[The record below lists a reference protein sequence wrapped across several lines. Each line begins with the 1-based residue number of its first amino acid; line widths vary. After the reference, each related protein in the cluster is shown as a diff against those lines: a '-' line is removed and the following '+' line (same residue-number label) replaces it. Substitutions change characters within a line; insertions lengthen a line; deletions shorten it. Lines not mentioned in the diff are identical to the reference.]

1 MTTETTVENVNDN
14 ATNDDNAT
22 NAVAWP
28 YHVNPETGRAN
39 KCYKVDRCRF
49 GIPADQ
55 HYATAAEALAHAP
68 AKEGGSAKAPAKE
81 KVTSKAKAK
90 EVAAAEAPAKPAKKR
105 GRPTKAEA
113 AAKAA
118 AAAAEAENGGAEV
131 NSEPLAEIASEAPA
145 APAKKRGRPRKNPA
159 PAPVDELFGAAEEVA
174 KTEVIA
180 TEASTPQ
187 EVAGEPTVKN
197 TSDGILTGQA
207 LLDAQKHDTKV
218 NKLYVQRE
226 EQQALLTGN
235 LRTLAHR
242 MGLNLK
248 KRIDPDKVI
257 ARAEASTDPDR
268 IKKYLD
274 WAKENLAAV
283 EDAQAKIEK
292 LDKNYTGW
300 ARYFIVPGGHIHTS
314 TQCRT
319 CNHSWEHPTQFE
331 WLTTFSGEKLED
343 VVKQHGAVLCTV
355 CFPEAPLDWTNYFDR
370 LAEEKK
376 KTQCAGSATWDYDLD
391 TARLGQPSGNYGVCE
406 HCGEQISITSTG
418 KLRAHRSPAVV
429 DAAEKMTADAVKVKA

>member
-1 MTTETTVENVNDN
+1 MTTTASTTENMNDN
-14 ATNDDNAT
+14 ANNDTT

-28 YHVNPETGRAN
+28 FHVNPETGRAN

-68 AKEGGSAKAPAKE
+68 QRDAGAAKVPAKEKAAAKAPA
-81 KVTSKAKAK
+81 
-90 EVAAAEAPAKPAKKR
+90 KR
-105 GRPTKAEA
+105 GRPTKAAA

-118 AAAAEAENGGAEV
+118 ASAPAETEAPAEV
-131 NSEPLAEIASEAPA
+131 ASEPLAEVAVAEKPAP
-145 APAKKRGRPRKNPA
+145 KRRGRPAKARA
-159 PAPVDELFGAAEEVA
+159 VDELFAGAEEVA
-174 KTEVIA
+174 AAVVPA
-180 TEASTPQ
+180 DEAQKESKVVTT
-187 EVAGEPTVKN
+187 AN
-197 TSDGILTGQA
+197 GILEGKDK
-207 LLDAQKHDTKV
+207 LEAQKHDDRV

-242 MGLNLK
+242 MGVNLK

-283 EDAQAKIEK
+283 EDAQQKIEK
-292 LDKNYTGW
+292 LDKSYTGW

-331 WLTTFSGEKLED
+331 WLTNFSGEKLAD
-343 VVKQHGAVLCTV
+343 VVDQHGAVLCTV

-376 KTQCAGSATWDYDLD
+376 KTQCSGSATWDYDLD
-391 TARLGQPSGNYGVCE
+391 TARLGQPTGNYGICE
-406 HCGEQISITSTG
+406 HCGEKISITSTG
-418 KLRAHRSPAVV
+418 KLRAHRTPAVV
-429 DAAEKMTADAVKVKA
+429 DAAEAMTADAAKAKA

>member
-1 MTTETTVENVNDN
+1 MTTTASTIDNVNDN
-14 ATNDDNAT
+14 ANDNDT

-68 AKEGGSAKAPAKE
+68 AKDAGTAKAPAKE
-81 KVTSKAKAK
+81 KVTR
-90 EVAAAEAPAKPAKKR
+90 KPRTPRA
-105 GRPTKAEA
+105 TK
-113 AAKAA
+113 AAKAV
-118 AAAAEAENGGAEV
+118 EPQGAEV
-131 NSEPLAEIASEAPA
+131 ASEPLAEVVSEAPA
-145 APAKKRGRPRKNPA
+145 APAKRRGRPRKNPL
-159 PAPVDELFGAAEEVA
+159 PAEKTSPVDELFGAAEQVAQAEVPTA
-174 KTEVIA
+174 
-180 TEASTPQ
+180 EAQAS
-187 EVAGEPTVKN
+187 EKVAGEPTVAK
-197 TSDGILTGQA
+197 TADGILKGKDI
-207 LLDAQKHDTKV
+207 LDAQKHDTKV
-218 NKLYVQRE
+218 NKLYIQRE

-242 MGLNLK
+242 MGINLK

-283 EDAQAKIEK
+283 EDAQQKIEK

-331 WLTTFSGEKLED
+331 WLTTFSGEQLED

-376 KTQCAGSATWDYDLD
+376 KTQCSGSATWDYDLD
-391 TARLGQPSGNYGVCE
+391 TARLGQPSGNYGICE

-418 KLRAHRSPAVV
+418 KLRAHRTPAVV
-429 DAAEKMTADAVKVKA
+429 DAAEAMTADAAKAKA

>member
-1 MTTETTVENVNDN
+1 MTTVTNTENNSTETETKN
-14 ATNDDNAT
+14 
-22 NAVAWP
+22 WP

-39 KCYKVDRCRF
+39 KCYNVDRCRF

-68 AKEGGSAKAPAKE
+68 NKDAGAAKAPAKE
-81 KVTSKAKAK
+81 KPTRKPR
-90 EVAAAEAPAKPAKKR
+90 APRA
-105 GRPTKAEA
+105 TKAT
-113 AAKAA
+113 KAA
-118 AAAAEAENGGAEV
+118 ATAEPQGAEV
-131 NSEPLAEIASEAPA
+131 ADEPLAEVVSEAPA
-145 APAKKRGRPRKNPA
+145 AAPKKRGRPRKNPVA
-159 PAPVDELFGAAEEVA
+159 TTTPVDDVKTSPVDELFGAAEQAAKAEVPA
-174 KTEVIA
+174 APT
-180 TEASTPQ
+180 Q
-187 EVAGEPTVKN
+187 EPERVPGEPTVM
-197 TSDGILTGQA
+197 TPADGILEGKSR
-207 LLDAQKHDTKV
+207 LDAQKHDAKV

-242 MGLNLK
+242 MGINLK

-257 ARAEASTDPDR
+257 ARAEASTDPGR

-283 EDAQAKIEK
+283 EQAQQQIEK

-331 WLTTFSGEKLED
+331 WLTTFSGTALED
-343 VVKQHGAVLCTV
+343 VVEQHGAVLCTV

-376 KTQCAGSATWDYDLD
+376 KTQCSGSATWDYDLD
-391 TARLGQPSGNYGVCE
+391 TARLGPPVTTASANTAAKRSRSLQPES
-406 HCGEQISITSTG
+406 CG
-418 KLRAHRSPAVV
+418 H
-429 DAAEKMTADAVKVKA
+429 TARRLSWTPLKR

>member
-1 MTTETTVENVNDN
+1 MTTTASTTENVNNVNDN
-14 ATNDDNAT
+14 ANDDNA

-68 AKEGGSAKAPAKE
+68 QKDAGAAKVPAKEKATAKAPAK
-81 KVTSKAKAK
+81 
-90 EVAAAEAPAKPAKKR
+90 R
-105 GRPTKAEA
+105 GRPRKD
-113 AAKAA
+113 AA
-118 AAAAEAENGGAEV
+118 AAAVAPEVLDAAVAEV
-131 NSEPLAEIASEAPA
+131 ASEPLAEIAEPAEKPAPRR
-145 APAKKRGRPRKNPA
+145 RGRPAKA
-159 PAPVDELFGAAEEVA
+159 KTSPVDELFGGAEKAAEAEVP
-174 KTEVIA
+174 T
-180 TEASTPQ
+180 TEAQKTPA
-187 EVAGEPTVKN
+187 VRAA
-197 TSDGILTGQA
+197 DGILEGQA
-207 LLDAQKHDTKV
+207 KLDAQKHDAKV

-242 MGLNLK
+242 MGINLK
-248 KRIDPDKVI
+248 KRIDPEKVI
-257 ARAEASTDPDR
+257 ARAEASTDPER

-274 WAKENLAAV
+274 WAKGNLAAV
-283 EDAQAKIEK
+283 EDAQQKIEK
-292 LDKNYTGW
+292 LDKEYTGW

-343 VVKQHGAVLCTV
+343 VVKEHGAVLCTV

-376 KTQCAGSATWDYDLD
+376 KTQCSGSATWDYDLD
-391 TARLGQPSGNYGVCE
+391 TARLGQPTGNYGICE
-406 HCGEQISITSTG
+406 HCGEKISITSTG
-418 KLRAHRSPAVV
+418 KLRAHRTPAVV
-429 DAAEKMTADAVKVKA
+429 DAAEAMTADAAKAKA